1 MADVD
6 VNATV
11 DSGVDVNANGDS
23 QSVGNPQNDAPETPK
38 VEDLMAEMAQLKAD
52 MARNKNALDKALKEK
67 GEITK
72 KLRERQTAEEK
83 EAEAKAEAEAE
94 RAEREAEKDR
104 IIATYEAKAMFA
116 EMGLQGKDLET
127 AINAKLDGDEKTV
140 YSVIVK
146 YFENKY
152 ESALKTKESEWLGNR
167 PQVNVGV
174 GDSSTTLTKEQFD
187 NMPMSEK
194 VELYEKDRETYN
206 KLAK

>member
-23 QSVGNPQNDAPETPK
+23 QNVGTPQNDAPETPK

-72 KLRERQTAEEK
+72 KLREKQTAEEA
-83 EAEAKAEAEAE
+83 EAEAKAEAEAQ

-187 NMPMSEK
+187 NMSMSEK

>member
-23 QSVGNPQNDAPETPK
+23 QNVGTPQNDAPETPK